1 MMEVR
6 LMVKRDDDGLQVVRV
21 GRRILA
27 NFLLFSVG
35 VFFFSSSFGRRWV
48 TLLIFVERWFEA
60 ERERCLHF
68 ELYQTPSTLLPRL
81 LFHAASQFYSSND
94 KIILIV
100 HSKIIP
106 LKCCLPA
113 NA

>member
-1 MMEVR
+1 MTTGYKSFGWGGAFWPIFFYSAWE
-6 LMVKRDDDGLQVVRV
+6 
-21 GRRILA
+21 
-27 NFLLFSVG
+27 FFF
-35 VFFFSSSFGRRWV
+35 FFFSSSFGRRWV
-48 TLLIFVERWFEA
+48 TLLIFVERWFEV

-81 LFHAASQFYSSND
+81 FFHAASQFYSSND

-113 NA
+113 NT